1 MTAYMHPPAWN
12 TEHKR
17 CSRCGRRRQC
27 TRIDEKWLCQGCVGR
42 DSLTTVAA
50 AFVVCVALFAA
61 GCGGSSPTAPA
72 PVPVT
77 PAPTPTPP
85 PVVSMISVSA
95 CPDAVPGMDLGFYRQ
110 IGCNGFDLP
119 LQSVR
124 RWNVA
129 PKLYIRTVDEAGAA
143 IDAVTLDTVQN
154 AMVASAPTLT
164 AGRFQLA
171 VERGTDTRE
180 NASGWVTVKWPAT
193 AQSFCGRS
201 AVGVD
206 GGAIELSYKTSGCGC
221 SGTSSFARVARHE
234 LGHALGYWHTD
245 NGADL
250 MSNLPATAKSCDQQ
264 PSARELAAASYQY
277 R

>member
-1 MTAYMHPPAWN
+1 M
-12 TEHKR
+12 K
-17 CSRCGRRRQC
+17 
-27 TRIDEKWLCQGCVGR
+27 
-42 DSLTTVAA
+42 SLIVL
-50 AFVVCVALFAA
+50 VALLAA

-72 PVPVT
+72 PVTPTPTPTPV
-77 PAPTPTPP
+77 PTPP

-164 AGRFQLA
+164 AGRLQLT
-171 VERGTDTRE
+171 VERGTQTRE
-180 NASGWVTVKWPAT
+180 GQSGWITVRWPGTFVVADFMT
-193 AQSFCGRS
+193 CGR
-201 AVGVD
+201 AQVATD
-206 GGAIELSYKTSGCGC
+206 GGWIELNYQSLACGC
-221 SGTSSFARVARHE
+221 NGSRMAPSTAGHE

-245 NGADL
+245 NPSDL
-250 MSNLPATAKSCDQQ
+250 MSNLGGARLCNAA
-264 PSARELAAASYQY
+264 PSARELAAAAFQY